1 MEPYPRPFDSLAIHS
16 DFQSHFR
23 VASGSLLGA
32 RPLTLYPQIE
42 VFTAQRFS
50 SIRSGETLYYPIL

>member
-1 MEPYPRPFDSLAIHS
+1 MGMLRPSVRAGGIDPP
-16 DFQSHFR
+16 
-23 VASGSLLGA
+23 SGSLLGA

-50 SIRSGETLYYPIL
+50 SIRSGETMYYPIL